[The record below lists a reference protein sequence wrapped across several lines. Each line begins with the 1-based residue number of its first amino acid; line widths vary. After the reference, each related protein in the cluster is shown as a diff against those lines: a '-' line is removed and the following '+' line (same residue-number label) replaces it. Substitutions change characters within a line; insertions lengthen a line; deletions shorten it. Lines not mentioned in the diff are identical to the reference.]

1 MGDIEP
7 GTYDHARFEPHIRLT
22 LGSGWHNLASSER
35 DYERSLF
42 IRRTPEPGGESMMFD
57 VAAANLAPEE
67 GLRRR
72 LEFMTGVEAAALA
85 PVAVGGA
92 RGVSVDGRTLQD
104 TIIPS
109 MSEEYF
115 LSPGDRFRLIAVDAA
130 GRTVLIVV
138 EGSEDD
144 WATFLPLAE
153 TVLASVV
160 FD

>member
-1 MGDIEP
+1 
-7 GTYDHARFEPHIRLT
+7 
-22 LGSGWHNLASSER
+22 
-35 DYERSLF
+35 
-42 IRRTPEPGGESMMFD
+42 MMFD